1 MNKDISSFDEDDSI
15 ENSKKENVFENSEN
29 MFKSSEKL
37 ERLLSMNDRK
47 NSNTAEDLEIK
58 ELKKYSSSNI
68 ENKSQF

>member
-37 ERLLSMNDRK
+37 DRLLSMNDRK